1 MNVNY
6 TQLDNVN
13 GEITITLE
21 EKDYNDKVEKQLKE
35 IAKKRPEPGFRPGK
49 TPMAL
54 IRKKYGD
61 AVKYDVI
68 NKEVGE
74 KVYDYIREQD
84 LRVLGNPVP
93 VKMDEEFNLSDKD
106 FTFKF
111 KVGVAP
117 EIDTHVNKDLHV
129 PYYTISVSDEM
140 IDKEDKQ
147 FRTRFGK
154 QVSGEAVEDN
164 ALVKGVLTELD
175 ENGQPKE
182 GGIVVENGIVAP
194 SYFKDKA
201 QTALFDGKKVG
212 EEVVFNPAA
221 TCEGNENE
229 LASMLNIDKA
239 ETPAH
244 HGDFKMDIKDIIVVQ
259 PAELNEEYFE
269 NLFGKDK
276 VHNEEEYRNA
286 IKDMIAASLQ
296 NDSFYRFTIDAK
308 DDVLKAVGEIELPE
322 AVLKDYLMQRD
333 EKITPE
339 NVDETFA
346 SMRPQL
352 VWDLVSEAIARQFG
366 VKVEEDDLLNLAK
379 VTVQQQLAQYGM
391 ANAPAEMVEKY
402 AQELLKD
409 QNARQRMAQ
418 QSLDFKVFN
427 AIKDNVTLDEKDVTV
442 DEFRALFAPVID
454 ISQAAA
460 ASAEE

>member
-13 GEITITLE
+13 GEITVTLE
-21 EKDYNDKVEKQLKE
+21 EKDYADKVEKQLKE
-35 IAKKRPEPGFRPGK
+35 IAKNRPEPGFRPGK
-49 TPMAL
+49 TPMSML
-54 IRKKYGD
+54 RKKYGD

-74 KVYDYIREQD
+74 KVYDYIREND

-93 VKMDEEFNLSDKD
+93 VKMEEAFNLENKD

-117 EIDTHVNKDLHV
+117 EINAHVDKDLHI
-129 PYYTISVSDEM
+129 PYYNITVSDEM
-140 IDKEDKQ
+140 IENEDKQ
-147 FRTRFGK
+147 FRQRFGK
-154 QVSGEAVEDN
+154 QVSGEAVEHN
-164 ALVKGVLTELD
+164 ALVKGVITELD
-175 ENGQPKE
+175 ENGEPKAE
-182 GGIVVENGIVAP
+182 GIVVENGIVAP

-201 QTALFDGKKVG
+201 QEALFDGKKVG
-212 EEVVFNPAA
+212 ESVVFNPAA

-239 ETPAH
+239 DTANH

-269 NLFGKDK
+269 TLFGKDK

-286 IKDMIAASLQ
+286 LREMIASSLK

-308 DDVLKAVGEIELPE
+308 NDVLKAVGEIELPE

-333 EKITPE
+333 ENITPE

-346 SMRPQL
+346 AMRNQL
-352 VWDLVSEAIARQFG
+352 VWDLVAEAIAAQFEI
-366 VKVEEDDLLNLAK
+366 KVEEADLMNLAK
-379 VTVQQQLAQYGM
+379 ATVQQQLAQYGM
-391 ANAPAEMVEKY
+391 ANAPAEMLEKY
-402 AQELLKD
+402 AGEMLKD
-409 QNARQRMAQ
+409 QNNRQRMAQ

-427 AIKDNVTLDEKDVTV
+427 AIKDNVTLDDKDVTV
-442 DEFRALFAPVID
+442 DEFRALFTPVVD
-454 ISQAAA
+454 EAAA
-460 ASAEE
+460 E

>member
-6 TQLDNVN
+6 TPLDNVN
-13 GEITITLE
+13 GEITVTIE
-21 EKDYNDKVEKQLKE
+21 EKDYNDKITKQLKE
-35 IAKKRPEPGFRPGK
+35 IAKNRPEPGFRPGK
-49 TPMAL
+49 TPMSL

-74 KVYDYIREQD
+74 KVYEYIREND

-93 VKMDEEFNLSDKD
+93 VKMDEEFNLQNKD

-117 EIDTHVNKDLHV
+117 EIYTHVNKDLHI
-129 PYYTISVSDEM
+129 PYYNISVSEEM
-140 IDKEDKQ
+140 IDNEDQQ
-147 FRTRFGK
+147 FRKRFGK
-154 QVSGEAVEDN
+154 QVSGEAVEPN
-164 ALVKGVLTELD
+164 ALVKGVITELD

-182 GGIVVENGIVAP
+182 GGIVVENGILAP

-201 QTALFDGKKVG
+201 QEALFDGKKVG

-221 TCEGNENE
+221 TCNGNENE

-239 ETPAH
+239 ETVNH

-259 PAELNEEYFE
+259 PAELNDEYFE

-286 IKDMIAASLQ
+286 LREMIANALK

-308 DDVLKAVGEIELPE
+308 NDVLKAVGEIELPE
-322 AVLKDYLMQRD
+322 EVLKDYLMQRD

-346 SMRPQL
+346 AMRGQL
-352 VWDLVSEAIARQFG
+352 VWDLVAEAIAKQFD
-366 VKVEEDDLLNLAK
+366 VKVEEADLLNLAK
-379 VTVQQQLAQYGM
+379 ATVQQQLAQYGM

-402 AQELLKD
+402 AQEVLKD
-409 QNARQRMAQ
+409 NNNRQRMAQ

-427 AIKDNVTLDEKDVTV
+427 VIKDNVTLDDKDVTV
-442 DEFRALFAPVID
+442 EEFRTLFAPEID
-454 ISQAAA
+454 INAATA
-460 ASAEE
+460 AEE

>member
-1 MNVNY
+1 MNVTY
-6 TQLDNVN
+6 TPLDNVN
-13 GEITITLE
+13 GEITVTIE

-35 IAKKRPEPGFRPGK
+35 IAKNRPEPGFRPGK
-49 TPMAL
+49 TPMGML
-54 IRKKYGD
+54 RKKYGD

-74 KVYDYIREQD
+74 KVYDYIREND

-93 VKMDEEFNLSDKD
+93 QKMEKDLDLNDKE

-117 EIDTHVNKDLHV
+117 EINTHVNKDLHI
-129 PYYTISVSDEM
+129 PFYTITVSDEM
-140 IDKEDKQ
+140 VDNEDKQ
-147 FRTRFGK
+147 FRKRFGK
-154 QVSGEAVEDN
+154 QVSGEAVEPN
-164 ALVKGVLTELD
+164 ALVKGVITELD
-175 ENGQPKE
+175 ENGEPKE

-201 QTALFDGKKVG
+201 QEALFDGKKVG
-212 EEVVFNPAA
+212 ESVVFNPAA

-239 ETPAH
+239 ATAEH
-244 HGDFKMDIKDIIVVQ
+244 HGDFRMDIKDIIVVQ

-286 IKDMIAASLQ
+286 LRDMIANALK

-308 DDVLKAVGEIELPE
+308 DDVLKAVGELELPE
-322 AVLKDYLMQRD
+322 EVLKEYLMQRD

-339 NVDETFA
+339 NVDEVFA
-346 SMRPQL
+346 SMRGQL
-352 VWDLVSEAIARQFG
+352 VWDLVSEAIAKQFD
-366 VKVEEDDLLNLAK
+366 VKVEEADVVNLAK
-379 VTVQQQLAQYGM
+379 AAVQQQLAQYGM
-391 ANAPAEMVEKY
+391 ANVPAEMLDKY
-402 AQELLKD
+402 AAEVLKD
-409 QNARQRMAQ
+409 QNQRQRMAQ
-418 QSLDFKVFN
+418 QSLEFKVYN
-427 AIKDNVTLDEKDVTV
+427 AIKDNVSLDDKEVSV
-442 DEFRALFAPVID
+442 DEFRALFTP
-454 ISQAAA
+454 
-460 ASAEE
+460 AEMAEATAE

>member
-6 TQLDNVN
+6 TPLDNVN
-13 GEITITLE
+13 GEITVTIE
-21 EKDYNDKVEKQLKE
+21 EKDYNDKITKQLKE
-35 IAKKRPEPGFRPGK
+35 IAKNRPEPGFRPGK
-49 TPMAL
+49 TPMSL

-74 KVYDYIREQD
+74 KVYEYIREND

-93 VKMDEEFNLSDKD
+93 VKMDEEFNLQNKD

-117 EIDTHVNKDLHV
+117 EIDTHVNKDLHI
-129 PYYTISVSDEM
+129 PYYNISVSEEM
-140 IDKEDKQ
+140 IDNEDQQ
-147 FRTRFGK
+147 FRKRFGK
-154 QVSGEAVEDN
+154 QVSGEAVEPN
-164 ALVKGVLTELD
+164 ALVKGVITELD

-182 GGIVVENGIVAP
+182 GGIVVENGILAP

-201 QTALFDGKKVG
+201 QEALFDGKKVG

-221 TCEGNENE
+221 TCNGNENE

-239 ETPAH
+239 ETVNH

-259 PAELNEEYFE
+259 PAELNDEYFE

-286 IKDMIAASLQ
+286 LREMIANALK

-308 DDVLKAVGEIELPE
+308 NDVLKAVGEIELPE
-322 AVLKDYLMQRD
+322 EVLKDYLMQRD

-346 SMRPQL
+346 AMRGQL
-352 VWDLVSEAIARQFG
+352 VWDLVAEAIAKQFD
-366 VKVEEDDLLNLAK
+366 VKVEEADLLNLAK
-379 VTVQQQLAQYGM
+379 ATVQQQLAQYGM

-402 AQELLKD
+402 AQEVLKD
-409 QNARQRMAQ
+409 NNNRQRMAQ

-427 AIKDNVTLDEKDVTV
+427 VIKDNVTLDDKDVTV
-442 DEFRALFAPVID
+442 EEFRTLFAPEID
-454 ISQAAA
+454 INAATA
-460 ASAEE
+460 AEE